1 MAALKVEEGK
11 AGVLLCTR
19 EKSNLSCSGSHLS
32 GKSFKKFTA
41 KKHQV
46 ASKGTEQNACAPNQT
61 AHFTDME
68 YEKIIKWPLNKNRE
82 SVLDLREFRSGLQ
95 EQKLSVLLTLSSAH
109 WLCYNMYKVLIETG
123 RSLFCIHTYL
133 LVFLEAASTLN
144 WKFMSPTLNF
154 CLIVAM

>member
-19 EKSNLSCSGSHLS
+19 EKSNLSCSGPHLS
-32 GKSFKKFTA
+32 GKSSKKFTVKGWQQ

-68 YEKIIKWPLNKNRE
+68 HEKIIK
-82 SVLDLREFRSGLQ
+82 
-95 EQKLSVLLTLSSAH
+95 
-109 WLCYNMYKVLIETG
+109 
-123 RSLFCIHTYL
+123 
-133 LVFLEAASTLN
+133 
-144 WKFMSPTLNF
+144 
-154 CLIVAM
+154 